1 MSLRV
6 RKSKV
11 VAPPPAC
18 PLSVCMKLL
27 GGAWTPNLIWYL
39 RGGPRRFGE
48 LRSDIPMISA
58 KVLSARLRAL
68 TEKGVLDRVVV
79 PSSPPSVEYSLTA
92 LGEQL
97 LPVIDAIVEVGGKL
111 KDMHPA
117 GHVTPRRRRAA

>member
-11 VAPPPAC
+11 AGPPPGC
-18 PLSVCMKLL
+18 PLSACMKLL

-48 LRSDIPMISA
+48 LRTDIPMISA

-68 TEKGVLDRVVV
+68 TEKGVVLREVM

-92 LGEQL
+92 LGAQL

-111 KDMHPA
+111 KDVHPPA
-117 GHVTPRRRRAA
+117 RTNGRRARAA

>member
-11 VAPPPAC
+11 AGPPPGC
-18 PLSVCMKLL
+18 PLSACMKLL

-48 LRSDIPMISA
+48 LRTDIPMISA

-68 TEKGVLDRVVV
+68 TEKGVLIREVV
-79 PSSPPSVEYSLTA
+79 PSSPPSVEYSLTP
-92 LGEQL
+92 LGTQL

-111 KDMHPA
+111 KDVHPPTRA
-117 GHVTPRRRRAA
+117 NGRRARAA